1 MTISPTLPSFNPF
14 SSDFKDHAYTL
25 YEKLREHDP
34 LHRITLPNGRTAW
47 IVTRYKDAVAALK
60 TDYLKKNLFQFV
72 TPEEMGLPSSQMDL
86 MVRHMLNSDP
96 PDHTR
101 LRGLV
106 QKAFTPR
113 MIEKLKE
120 RIQDIANSLLDQ
132 VVNQSSM
139 ELIQDYAYPLPII
152 VISEMLGLPNE
163 DRDKFR
169 EWSHALVSAINVPE
183 KYKQI
188 ESDIDAFTDYITN
201 LIEQRRQDPKEDLL
215 SLLVQAESEGDSLSE
230 KELISTII
238 LLIIAGHETTVNLVG
253 NGIFT
258 LLNHADELEKLR
270 NTPSLMDSAVEEL
283 LRFMGPVEF
292 ATNRWI
298 GEDYEWNGKLI
309 SKGDMVLI
317 ALASANRDPDYF
329 NDPDRLVLSRER
341 NHHIAFGVGIHH
353 CLGAPLARLEGR
365 IAIDTFLRRQSRL
378 KLAVSPEQL
387 EWQPTYLMRGFV
399 SLPLQF
405 Q

>member
-1 MTISPTLPSFNPF
+1 MATSPTVPTINPF
-14 SSDFKDHAYTL
+14 SSDFKDHAYAL

-47 IVTRYKDAVAALK
+47 IVTRYKDAAAALK
-60 TDYLKKNLFQFV
+60 ADHLKKNLFQFV
-72 TPEEMGLPSSQMDL
+72 TPDEMGLPPSQMDL
-86 MVRHMLNSDP
+86 MTRHMLNSDP

-113 MIEKLKE
+113 MIERLKD
-120 RIQDIANSLLDQ
+120 RIQGIADGLLDQ
-132 VVNQSSM
+132 VEDQASM
-139 ELIQDYAYPLPII
+139 DLIQDYAYPLPII
-152 VISEMLGLPNE
+152 VICEMLGLPAE
-163 DRDKFR
+163 ERDQFR
-169 EWSHALVSAINVPE
+169 QWSHALVSAINVPE
-183 KYKQI
+183 KYQQI
-188 ESDIDAFTDYITN
+188 GSEIDAFTDYITA
-201 LIEQRRQDPKEDLL
+201 LIEKRRRDPKEDLL
-215 SLLVQAESEGDSLSE
+215 SLLVQAESEGDALSE
-230 KELISTII
+230 KELISTIL
-238 LLIIAGHETTVNLVG
+238 LLIIAGHETTVNLIG

-258 LLNHADELEKLR
+258 LLTHPDELEALR
-270 NTPSLMDSAVEEL
+270 NAPSLMESAIEEL

-309 SKGDMVLI
+309 SKGDMVLV
-317 ALASANRDPDYF
+317 ALASANRDPEYF
-329 NDPDRLVLSRER
+329 KQPDRLILSRER
-341 NHHIAFGVGIHH
+341 NHHIAFGLGIHH

-365 IAIDTFLRRQSRL
+365 IAIGTLLQRRSRM
-378 KLAVSPEQL
+378 KLAVPPERL
-387 EWQPTYLMRGFV
+387 EWQPTYLMRGFA

>member
-1 MTISPTLPSFNPF
+1 MATSPTIPTVNPF
-14 SSDFKDHAYTL
+14 SSDFKDHAYAL

-34 LHRITLPNGRTAW
+34 LHRIILPNGRTAW

-60 TDYLKKNLFQFV
+60 ADHLKKNLFQFV
-72 TPEEMGLPSSQMDL
+72 TPDEMGLPPSQMDL
-86 MVRHMLNSDP
+86 MTRHMLNSDP

-113 MIEKLKE
+113 MIERLKD
-120 RIQDIANSLLDQ
+120 RIQGIADGLLDQ
-132 VVNQSSM
+132 MEDQASM

-152 VISEMLGLPNE
+152 VISEMLGLPSE
-163 DRDKFR
+163 ERDQFR
-169 EWSHALVSAINVPE
+169 QWSHALVSAINVPE
-183 KYKQI
+183 KYQRI
-188 ESDIDAFTDYITN
+188 GSEIDAFTDYITA
-201 LIEQRRQDPKEDLL
+201 LIGQRRRDPKEDLL

-230 KELISTII
+230 KELISTIL
-238 LLIIAGHETTVNLVG
+238 LLIIAGHETTVNLIG

-258 LLNHADELEKLR
+258 LLTHPDELDTLR
-270 NTPSLMDSAVEEL
+270 NTPSLMDSAIEEL

-309 SKGDMVLI
+309 SKGDMVLV
-317 ALASANRDPDYF
+317 ALASANRDPEF
-329 NDPDRLVLSRER
+329 FKQPDRLNLSRER
-341 NHHIAFGVGIHH
+341 NHHIAFGMGIHH

-365 IAIDTFLRRQSRL
+365 IAISTLLRRRSGM
-378 KLAVSPEQL
+378 KLAVPPERL
-387 EWQPTYLMRGFV
+387 EWQPTYLMRGFA

>member
-1 MTISPTLPSFNPF
+1 MTTSPTIPMVNPF
-14 SSDFKDHAYTL
+14 SSDFKNHAYSL

-34 LHRITLPNGRTAW
+34 IHKIRLPNGRTAW
-47 IVTRYKDAVAALK
+47 IVTRYQDAVAALK
-60 TDYLKKNLFQFV
+60 ADYLKKNLFQFV
-72 TPEEMGLPSSQMDL
+72 TPEEMGLPSTQMDL
-86 MVRHMLNSDP
+86 MTRHMLNSDP

-113 MIEKLKE
+113 MIERLKD
-120 RIQDIANSLLDQ
+120 RIQNIADELLDQ
-132 VVNQSSM
+132 VEAQPSV

-163 DRDKFR
+163 ERDQFR

-188 ESDIDAFTDYITN
+188 KSEIDAFTDYITA
-201 LIEQRRQDPKEDLL
+201 LIAQRRRDPKEDLL

-230 KELISTII
+230 KELISTIV
-238 LLIIAGHETTVNLVG
+238 LLIIAGHETTVNLIG

-258 LLNHADELEKLR
+258 LLNHPDELETLR

-309 SKGDMVLI
+309 SNGDMVLV
-317 ALASANRDPDYF
+317 ALASANRDPEYF
-329 NDPDRLVLSRER
+329 KEPDRLDLSRER
-341 NHHIAFGVGIHH
+341 NHHIAFGMGIHH

-365 IAIDTFLRRQSRL
+365 VAIGTLLRRRSGM
-378 KLAVSPEQL
+378 KLAVPPEQL

>member
-1 MTISPTLPSFNPF
+1 MATSPTIPTVNPF
-14 SSDFKDHAYTL
+14 SSDFKDHAYAL

-34 LHRITLPNGRTAW
+34 LHRIILPNGRTAW
-47 IVTRYKDAVAALK
+47 IVTRYKDAAATLK
-60 TDYLKKNLFQFV
+60 ADHLKKNLFHFV
-72 TPEEMGLPSSQMDL
+72 TPDEMGLPPSQMDL
-86 MVRHMLNSDP
+86 MLRHMLNSDP

-113 MIEKLKE
+113 IIERLKD
-120 RIQDIANSLLDQ
+120 RIQGIADGLLDQ
-132 VVNQSSM
+132 VEEQTSM

-152 VISEMLGLPNE
+152 VISEMLGLPAE
-163 DRDKFR
+163 ERDQFR
-169 EWSHALVSAINVPE
+169 QWSHALVSAINVPE

-188 ESDIDAFTDYITN
+188 EAEIDAFTDYITG
-201 LIEQRRQDPKEDLL
+201 LIEQRRRDPKEDLL

-230 KELISTII
+230 KELISTIL
-238 LLIIAGHETTVNLVG
+238 LLIIAGHETTVNLIG

-258 LLNHADELEKLR
+258 LLTHPDELETLR
-270 NTPSLMDSAVEEL
+270 NTPSLMDSAIEEL

-298 GEDYEWNGKLI
+298 GEDHEWNGKLI
-309 SKGDMVLI
+309 SKGDMVLV
-317 ALASANRDPDYF
+317 ALASANRDPEYF
-329 NDPDRLVLSRER
+329 KQPDRLNLSRER
-341 NHHIAFGVGIHH
+341 NHHIAFGLGIHH

-365 IAIDTFLRRQSRL
+365 IAISTLLRRRSGM
-378 KLAVSPEQL
+378 KLAVPIEQL
-387 EWQPTYLMRGFV
+387 EWQPTYLMRGFA